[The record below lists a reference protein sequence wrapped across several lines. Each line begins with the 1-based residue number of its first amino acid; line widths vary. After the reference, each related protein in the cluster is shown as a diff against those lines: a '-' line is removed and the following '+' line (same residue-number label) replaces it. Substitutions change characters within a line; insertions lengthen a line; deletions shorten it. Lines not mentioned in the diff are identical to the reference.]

1 MRPALAWLAAGLMSA
16 TAFAAWWL
24 SQTPTVALET
34 KLVPTVGRET
44 PAMCP
49 WREPKADLARFF
61 AGQTVWRQE
70 AVVLSPYRLEILKR
84 LPDKT
89 DLESNVLSVYRVGD
103 VGTVLVRRFSGEF
116 GAIEAVI
123 AVDPERH
130 IRGVRVQRHREPAS
144 EAKALDATEGFV
156 GKGPEDPLPQ
166 NYPPLAKAVHA
177 ELVAFDVA
185 ERHRTRP

>member
-1 MRPALAWLAAGLMSA
+1 MSA
-16 TAFAAWWL
+16 TAFATWWL

-34 KLVPTVGRET
+34 KLVPSAGREA

-61 AGQTVWRQE
+61 PGQSVWRQE
-70 AVVLSPYRLEILKR
+70 AIALSPYRLEILKR
-84 LPDKT
+84 LPDKA
-89 DLESNVLSVYRVGD
+89 DLESNLLSVYRVGSA
-103 VGTVLVRRFSGEF
+103 GAVLVRRFSGEF

-123 AVDPERH
+123 AVDPERR

-166 NYPPLAKAVHA
+166 LAPALARAVHA